1 MKKLTIIILGLALNL
16 GLNIVASASE
26 VQLLRIHGSNTIG
39 ANLAPEIVTS
49 WLESKG
55 YKIISDRVI
64 AKEERKIV
72 GVKAGKKLLIE
83 IHAHGSSTSFK
94 DFATGRT
101 DVGMS
106 SRPIKSREV
115 KKLASLGTLNSKS
128 SEYVIALDGLPIIV
142 HKSNPLA
149 QLSKNTVK
157 DIFSGKITN
166 WSQLGIH
173 KGRINIYA
181 RDDKSGTYD
190 TFKSL
195 VLGKNI
201 PLAKGAKRFE
211 SNANL
216 SDEVA
221 KDPNG
226 IGFVGLAYIRDAKVL
241 AVSDTKTRALIPET
255 FSVATEDYVLSRRL
269 FMYIPEIAPHPLAK
283 EFVDYA
289 VSSAADNIVSKIGF
303 VSQKINTYRVKV
315 PKHAPYEYQK
325 LVYRAAR
332 LSLNVRFKSGSIEL
346 DNKAVRDI
354 ERLVDYF
361 KQPGNKDKKILLF
374 GFADKHE
381 VIPYVSDS
389 LSVSRADAVAD
400 YLAGKNIHPRR
411 VRGYGE
417 KLPVANNDTVL
428 GRYTN
433 RRVEIWIM

>member
-1 MKKLTIIILGLALNL
+1 MKKSIIIILSLIFGLGSNVLVFA
-16 GLNIVASASE
+16 AES
-26 VQLLRIHGSNTIG
+26 QLLRIHGSNTIG
-39 ANLAPEIVTS
+39 ANLAPEIVIS

-55 YKIISDRVI
+55 YKIISDKVT
-64 AKEERKIV
+64 AKEERNIV
-72 GVKAGKKLLIE
+72 GVKAGKELLVE

-94 DFATGRT
+94 DFAAGTT

-106 SRPIKSREV
+106 SRPIKSKEV
-115 KKLASLGTLNSKS
+115 KKLASLGTLNSKN

-166 WSQLGIH
+166 WSQLGLH

-181 RDDKSGTYD
+181 RDNKSGTYD

-195 VLGKNI
+195 VLSKKT
-201 PLAKGAKRFE
+201 PLANGAKRFE

-216 SDEVA
+216 SDEVS

-241 AVSDTKTRALIPET
+241 AVSDTETRALIPET

-269 FMYIPEIAPHPLAK
+269 FMYIPEINPHPLAK
-283 EFVDYA
+283 EFVTYA
-289 VSSAADNIVSKIGF
+289 ISSKADDIVTKIGF
-303 VSQKINTYRVKV
+303 VSQEINGYRINV
-315 PKHAPYEYQK
+315 PKNAPYEYQK
-325 LVYRAAR
+325 LVSKAVR
-332 LSLNVRFKSGSIEL
+332 LSLNIRFKSGSINL
-346 DNKAVRDI
+346 DNKAVRDV
-354 ERLVDYF
+354 ERLVKYF
-361 KQPGNKDKKILLF
+361 KHPRNKKRKILLF
-374 GFADKHE
+374 GFADKSE
-381 VIPYVSDS
+381 VIPYMSDS

-400 YLAGKNIHPRR
+400 YLAEKNIHPRK

-417 KLPVANNDTVL
+417 KLPVANNMTTL
-428 GRYTN
+428 GRYSN
-433 RRVEIWIM
+433 RRVEIWMM